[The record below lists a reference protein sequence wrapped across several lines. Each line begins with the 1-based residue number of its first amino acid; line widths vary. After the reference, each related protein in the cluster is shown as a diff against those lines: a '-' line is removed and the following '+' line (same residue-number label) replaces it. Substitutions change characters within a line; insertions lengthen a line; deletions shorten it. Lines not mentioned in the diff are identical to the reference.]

1 MVVGSLERG
10 EERGGRVVALGE
22 SHDGHDPACNPLKRP
37 EMARESAR
45 LITERPSL
53 GVFSVA
59 PQCRGGTRRSRIRLG
74 AFASSG
80 AAMLQGQRR

>member
-1 MVVGSLERG
+1 MLLRSESLT
-10 EERGGRVVALGE
+10 VATILLVTR
-22 SHDGHDPACNPLKRP
+22 LKRP

-59 PQCRGGTRRSRIRLG
+59 PPCRGGTRRSRIRLG

-80 AAMLQGQRR
+80 AAKLQGQRR